1 MMCGNCA
8 SQELYSAGEEKF
20 GTDEGKF
27 VNILSTR
34 SVEHLREGMHV
45 CVFVCECVCV
55 CVCKFICGL
64 CCAVCVC
71 VCVSVS
77 LCGCV
82 FLCASFVHSLWF
94 VSLCV

>member
-55 CVCKFICGL
+55 CVCVWFKCKYGL
-64 CCAVCVC
+64 
-71 VCVSVS
+71 SKMS
-77 LCGCV
+77 KMTPKKT
-82 FLCASFVHSLWF
+82 
-94 VSLCV
+94 

>member
-55 CVCKFICGL
+55 CVCVWFKCKYGL
-64 CCAVCVC
+64 L
-71 VCVSVS
+71 SKMTPKKT
-77 LCGCV
+77 
-82 FLCASFVHSLWF
+82 
-94 VSLCV
+94 